1 MEQEQL
7 QDYQQDFMELAF
19 NIPSDKEVKDIVA
32 SIMAMIESAKQEA
45 ESTSSSDIKEQ
56 LYSYSEE
63 AQSFLNKILNKTGVV
78 TKEQVDQLDEQ
89 VRAVKQKI
97 LLEKASESQK
107 RLILGTLAVVGIIG
121 VLWFI
126 TKK

>member
-1 MEQEQL
+1 
-7 QDYQQDFMELAF
+7 MELAF

-32 SIMAMIESAKQEA
+32 SIMAMIESAKKEA
-45 ESTSSSDIKEQ
+45 ESTSSADIKEQ

-107 RLILGTLAVVGIIG
+107 RLVLGTLAVVGVIG